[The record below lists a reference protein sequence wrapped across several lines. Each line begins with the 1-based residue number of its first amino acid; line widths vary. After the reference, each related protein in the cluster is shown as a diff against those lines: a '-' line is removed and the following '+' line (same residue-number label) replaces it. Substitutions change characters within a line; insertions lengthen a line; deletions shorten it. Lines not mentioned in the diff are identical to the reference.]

1 MYTICEVTCCAE
13 NRAGTPSDFNAG
25 FGEHSHAVSAGYQFS
40 AKLLFELADLHGERR
55 LTDSTLFCRP
65 TEVAMS
71 GQCIEVPK
79 LPKGKHI
86 DNSPGTSI

>member
-1 MYTICEVTCCAE
+1 MYTICEVTGCAE

-25 FGEHSHAVSAGYQFS
+25 FGEHRHAVSARHQLS
-40 AKLLFELADLHGERR
+40 AKLLFKFANLHREGR
-55 LTDSTLFCRP
+55 LTDRTLICRP
-65 TEVAMS
+65 TEAPMS